1 MIKQA
6 KILKSIGKNIV
17 IKHPVPL
24 KEQKLQK
31 LFLKRYEINITLGFE
46 PSQYLIFKDLNI
58 TYFSFIIGRVELW
71 KK

>member
-17 IKHPVPL
+17 IKLPVPL

-31 LFLKRYEINITLGFE
+31 LFLKRDIK
-46 PSQYLIFKDLNI
+46 LI
-58 TYFSFIIGRVELW
+58 SH
-71 KK
+71 